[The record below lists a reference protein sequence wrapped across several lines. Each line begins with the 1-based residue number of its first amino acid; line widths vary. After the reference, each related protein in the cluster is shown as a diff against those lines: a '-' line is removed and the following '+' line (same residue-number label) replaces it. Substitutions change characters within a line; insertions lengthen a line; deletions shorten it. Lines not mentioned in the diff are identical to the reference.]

1 MPTVGIVSSESTTSQ
16 CVTILSFHCL
26 QYSQST
32 SKISSALSLLPAASA
47 AAVIIVH
54 TLISGLWK
62 RGLGLV
68 TATHTKREKK
78 IAAGKKFKEIEMV
91 CSSKT
96 HASLASAVRRRKDAK
111 FSGGWILLQLPEES
125 TSHFGERGERLEWGA
140 CLA

>member
-1 MPTVGIVSSESTTSQ
+1 M
-16 CVTILSFHCL
+16 
-26 QYSQST
+26 
-32 SKISSALSLLPAASA
+32 
-47 AAVIIVH
+47 
-54 TLISGLWK
+54 
-62 RGLGLV
+62 